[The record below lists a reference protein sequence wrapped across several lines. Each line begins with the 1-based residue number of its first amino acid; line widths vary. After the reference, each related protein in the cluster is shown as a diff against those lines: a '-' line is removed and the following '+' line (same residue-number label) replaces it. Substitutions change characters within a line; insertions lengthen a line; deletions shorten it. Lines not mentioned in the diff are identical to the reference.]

1 MTPDIF
7 INGILPVFLLI
18 ALGFGLKVSGFLQ
31 PSVWGPIERIAVY
44 VFYPGFLIP
53 AIWHADLSGLSAGPI
68 SLAVSTSLAL
78 SILIAFALK
87 PVLRL
92 SGPTYTSVFQGLI
105 RFNSFVFLPI
115 ATSIFGAQAVGLA
128 AVAMS
133 ALIPLSNMAS
143 ILVLAR
149 WGQPEGEDTVD
160 RSFRG
165 VMARLFTNPIFLSC
179 LIGLALNM
187 VRAPSVPFI
196 EKDLK
201 MLGDA
206 AIPTGLIL
214 AGAGLNFAY
223 IRSQPVLVVATS
235 AFKVLIVP
243 LISWGL
249 CRLFGGD
256 ALAQGVAL
264 CCGAA
269 PCAAVAYVQ
278 ARHMGGDAPLMAGI
292 VALTTSLS
300 LISLPLLLWLY
311 HLLT

>member
-1 MTPDIF
+1 MSPDLF

-18 ALGFGLKVSGFLQ
+18 ALGYILKVSGFLA

-68 SLAVSTSLAL
+68 SLAVTVSFFISAA
-78 SILIAFALK
+78 IGFGLK
-87 PVLRL
+87 PILHL
-92 SGPTYTSVFQGLI
+92 SGPTYTSVFQGLM

-115 ATSIFGAQAVGLA
+115 ATAIFGPDAVSLA

-149 WGQPEGEDTVD
+149 WGEPEGGTND
-160 RSFRG
+160 RSVRALL
-165 VMARLFTNPIFLSC
+165 ARLFTNPIFLSC
-179 LIGLALNM
+179 LIGLALNFLK
-187 VRAPSVPFI
+187 VNPVAFI

-214 AGAGLNFAY
+214 AGAGLNFTY
-223 IRSQPVLVVATS
+223 IRSKPYLVTAVS
-235 AFKVLIVP
+235 MFKIAVVP

-256 ALAQGVAL
+256 HLAQGVAL

-292 VALTTSLS
+292 VALTTTLS
-300 LISLPLLLWLY
+300 LITLPILLWLY
-311 HLLT
+311 HLV